1 MDLGLGL
8 DHRAGGQPR
17 AISGGGEVSAPS
29 LARIG
34 SLLEQEG
41 CKAFPWAHNGEQD
54 DHYALMYGVAYSHAS
69 AGGKKDIA
77 EKNTLSP
84 PALDGDAC
92 HDRGDGKPG
101 PCPLGK
107 TVDERSWKDGPGTR
121 RTRSSPGALF
131 TAGGGRDEA
140 PCATP

>member
-41 CKAFPWAHNGEQD
+41 CKAFPWAHNGDQD
-54 DHYALMYGVAYSHAS
+54 DDYALMYGVAYSHAS

-121 RTRSSPGALF
+121 TRSSPGALF
-131 TAGGGRDEA
+131 TAGGA
-140 PCATP
+140 